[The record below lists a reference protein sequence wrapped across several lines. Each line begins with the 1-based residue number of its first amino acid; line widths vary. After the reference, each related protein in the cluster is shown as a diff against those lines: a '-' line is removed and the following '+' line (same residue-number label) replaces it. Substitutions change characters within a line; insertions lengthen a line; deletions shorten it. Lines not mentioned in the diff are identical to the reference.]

1 MKKNEGNI
9 YENHN
14 KTEMLLFTSEFQAV
28 DINEV
33 VGDLNEKGYFAFP
46 SALTKNTVTTIES
59 DSTKTKINLNS
70 NLIAGV
76 YSEKQYYQTKLL
88 SVSKTSGLKY

>member
-1 MKKNEGNI
+1 MNKNEEII

-33 VGDLNEKGYFAFP
+33 VGDLNEKDILHSLQP
-46 SALTKNTVTTIES
+46 
-59 DSTKTKINLNS
+59 
-70 NLIAGV
+70 
-76 YSEKQYYQTKLL
+76 
-88 SVSKTSGLKY
+88 